1 MFASLLSNILKCIF
15 FFFFLQH
22 IIICI
27 SDYCIRYYRGS
38 IVTCAEKALIKYAK
52 SFELK
57 KTVGQTY
64 LSNLKTKKLYKT
76 HLGSSTF
83 SKYIN
88 DLHFQPF
95 MKLK

>member
-1 MFASLLSNILKCIF
+1 MYF
-15 FFFFLQH
+15 FCFFLQH

-27 SDYCIRYYRGS
+27 SDYCIRYYQNLSDTSS
-38 IVTCAEKALIKYAK
+38 IVTCAEKVLIKYAK

-76 HLGSSTF
+76 HLDLGSSTF

-95 MKLK
+95 MQLK